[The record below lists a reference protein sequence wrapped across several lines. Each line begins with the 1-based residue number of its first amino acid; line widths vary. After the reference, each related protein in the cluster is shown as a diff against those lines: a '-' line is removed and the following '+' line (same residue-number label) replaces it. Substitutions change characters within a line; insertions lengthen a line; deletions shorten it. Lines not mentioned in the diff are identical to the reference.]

1 MRRNFK
7 NLDERQLLQRG
18 NVFQHSM
25 ILLFILLMLDA
36 FLKEDGLFLEKGLV
50 WAEGMWEN
58 ILIVWAA
65 LALCFSE
72 FIILEIAPLGK
83 SMGIFYTVMG
93 CVGAFIAIV
102 CACRIAAGHVP
113 FVVGHTL
120 TSMGSEVIQGCFM
133 VLIFLVFLGKKLY
146 NFWAAK
152 RGDEE

>member
-83 SMGIFYTVMG
+83 SMGVFYTVMG
-93 CVGAFIAIV
+93 CVGAFIAIA
-102 CACRIAAGHVP
+102 CACRIASGHVP
-113 FVVGHTL
+113 FAVGHTL

-133 VLIFLVFLGKKLY
+133 VFIFLVFLGKKLY

-152 RGDEE
+152 RGGEE